1 MRNKLKTSYTIERRE
16 KVLNRFVVKLIAN
29 AIVVIPLL
37 IWFSE
42 AGFVESLIAALV
54 LAVLAY
60 LVGDQL
66 ILRMSNNTVATIS
79 DAVLAFVYLW
89 LGAEWMDWNLNL
101 WEILVISV
109 VLGIVEA
116 IFHRYLGVRDQETA
130 KNEA

>member
-1 MRNKLKTSYTIERRE
+1 LYQGKAGKN
-16 KVLNRFVVKLIAN
+16 LNRFGIKLIAN

-37 IWFSE
+37 MWFTE
-42 AGFVESLIAALV
+42 AGLGEALITALV

-60 LVGDQL
+60 LIGDLL
-66 ILRMSNNTVATIS
+66 ILRMSNNTAATIS

-89 LGAEWMDWNLNL
+89 LAADWMDWRLNL
-101 WEILVISV
+101 WEILIISA

-116 IFHRYLGVRDQETA
+116 IFHRYLDIRDKDTV

>member
-1 MRNKLKTSYTIERRE
+1 M
-16 KVLNRFVVKLIAN
+16 NRFVVKLIAN

-89 LGAEWMDWNLNL
+89 LVAEWMDWNLNL

-116 IFHRYLGVRDQETA
+116 IFHRYLGVRDKEDA